1 MLLIAVQLKKKHT
14 IWVFRHAHTGLSAVP
29 MKQNASKSGLRIRR
43 PPRDRAKK
51 IIQAR
56 YALYVSLWHATA
68 LCKLEKAPLIP
79 SPFIHLFNF

>member
-14 IWVFRHAHTGLSAVP
+14 IWVFQHAHTGLSAV
-29 MKQNASKSGLRIRR
+29 KQNASKSGLRIRR